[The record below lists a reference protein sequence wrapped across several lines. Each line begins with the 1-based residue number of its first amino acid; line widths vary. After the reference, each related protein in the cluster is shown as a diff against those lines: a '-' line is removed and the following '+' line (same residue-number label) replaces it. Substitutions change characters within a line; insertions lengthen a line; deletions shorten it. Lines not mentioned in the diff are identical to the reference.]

1 MRRSFFTVGIAAGA
15 LLAVSGLAFG
25 LHGPSGASDA
35 AGEGRLGLLPVAPT
49 TLGLTTAPSPVEVLQ
64 IGESSRGTPISV
76 WRVGHPEVD
85 ALGRGP
91 DERPA
96 LLIVAGLDGRHD
108 FGTRLALT
116 LVDRLAGEHLELL
129 RAYTVY
135 IVPDL
140 NPENDA
146 LFDMAGIPRAEFGRS
161 PHSADADGDGRF
173 DEDPAEDLNSD
184 GMITMMRVK
193 HPAPG
198 SGLRATLV
206 LDADEPRVL
215 REPEE
220 DEGEIA
226 EYALVIEGID
236 NDSDGKYNEDGFA
249 GSGGGGVDLDRNFPS
264 LWPEHADGS
273 GRYPLSEPETRKLV
287 EWMLTRDNIVCALAF
302 VPGDNILNM
311 PVVGKTAP
319 DGREPT
325 GIEEDDKAV
334 YTKVQEVFKEITRQT
349 GAPKRGFE
357 GSWAGSFT
365 QFSYAQFGVWSFAT
379 PGWVRPDLVK
389 EEQVEGD
396 TDGEGKEKGETEASP
411 ESDPHDT
418 PHDTPDDS
426 LDLEAERRA
435 LLEQGVPGFLAEFI
449 VATAEE
455 RAAMMAEFDEIS
467 EQERTARMQ
476 AVMQLPEEIQLRV
489 RALISGQPDPG
500 PFASATNSDDAPAKT
515 GRRSEKGTKSKPKK
529 GKESDETKWLAYSD
543 EHLGG
548 AGFVEWTTFL
558 HPQLGEVEIGGLVP
572 GIRHEPPE
580 REWARVADE
589 QTKFVTELL
598 GLFPKL
604 TVEATG
610 IERLADGLWR
620 VRVRGTNTGALPTRA
635 AIGVK
640 ARRIPPIVVR
650 LGVEVD
656 DILIGQPVQ
665 RWGAIAGHG
674 GYEEVEWTIRAAD
687 GSTVPI
693 EIRSSV
699 FGDRVL
705 NVILTEGE

>member
-1 MRRSFFTVGIAAGA
+1 MRRSFCTVRIAAGA
-15 LLAVSGLAFG
+15 LLAASGLAFG
-25 LHGPSGASDA
+25 LHGPSGPSDA

-49 TLGLTTAPSPVEVLQ
+49 TLGLTTAPSPIEVFQ

-146 LFDMAGIPRAEFGRS
+146 LFDMTGIPRAEFARS
-161 PHSADADGDGRF
+161 PHSADADADGRF
-173 DEDPAEDLNSD
+173 DEDPAEDLNGD

-302 VPGDNILNM
+302 VPGDNIINM
-311 PVVGKTAP
+311 PVAGKTAP

-334 YTKVQEVFKEITRQT
+334 YTKVQEIFKEITRQT

-357 GSWAGSFT
+357 GSWGGSFT
-365 QFSYAQFGVWSFAT
+365 QFAYAQFGVWSFAT

-396 TDGEGKEKGETEASP
+396 ADGEGKEKGEAEASP
-411 ESDPHDT
+411 ESDPHN
-418 PHDTPDDS
+418 TPDDT

-435 LLEQGVPGFLAEFI
+435 LLERGVPEFVIEFI
-449 VATAEE
+449 VATADE

-500 PFASATNSDDAPAKT
+500 PFASVAGGGDGAAKT
-515 GRRSEKGTKSKPKK
+515 VRRNGKKAKSKKNAK
-529 GKESDETKWLAYSD
+529 SEDAKWIAYSD
-543 EHLGG
+543 EHLDG
-548 AGFVEWTTFL
+548 AGFVEWTAL
-558 HPQLGEVEIGGLVP
+558 SHPQLGEVEIGGLVP

-589 QTKFVTELL
+589 QTEFVTALL
-598 GLFPKL
+598 GLFPVL
-604 TVEATG
+604 TVEVMDV
-610 IERLADGLWR
+610 ERLADGLWR
-620 VRVRGTNTGALPTRA
+620 VRVRGTNTGTLPTRS

-656 DILIGQPVQ
+656 DILTGQPVQ

-699 FGDRVL
+699 FGDRMLHVT
-705 NVILTEGE
+705 LTEGE

>member
-1 MRRSFFTVGIAAGA
+1 MRRSFFAVGIAAGA

-25 LHGPSGASDA
+25 LHGPSGPSGASD
-35 AGEGRLGLLPVAPT
+35 EERLGLP
-49 TLGLTTAPSPVEVLQ
+49 PSALVPLASGSTSSPIEVLQ

-116 LVDRLAGEHLELL
+116 LVDRLASEHLELL

-146 LFDMAGIPRAEFGRS
+146 LFDMAGIPRAAFGRS
-161 PHSADADGDGRF
+161 PHSADADADGRF
-173 DEDPAEDLNSD
+173 DEDPAEDLNGD
-184 GMITMMRVK
+184 GMITMMRIK

-206 LDADEPRVL
+206 LDPDEPRLL
-215 REPEE
+215 REPKEH
-220 DEGEIA
+220 EGEIA
-226 EYALVIEGID
+226 EYALLIEGID
-236 NDSDGKYNEDGFA
+236 NDNDSKYNEDGFA

-264 LWPEHADGS
+264 LWPEHADGA

-302 VPGDNILNM
+302 VPADNILNM
-311 PVVGKTAP
+311 PPVGKTAP

-325 GIEEDDKAV
+325 GIEEDDKPV

-357 GSWAGSFT
+357 GSWGGSFT
-365 QFSYAQFGVWSFAT
+365 HFAYAQFGVWSFAT

-389 EEQVEGD
+389 TEQTEDEGEDEAQKDEE
-396 TDGEGKEKGETEASP
+396 SP
-411 ESDPHDT
+411 EREP
-418 PHDTPDDS
+418 DS

-435 LLEQGVPGFLAEFI
+435 LLEQGVPGFLVEFI
-449 VATAEE
+449 VATPDE
-455 RAAMMAEFDEIS
+455 RAAIMAAFNEIS
-467 EQERTARMQ
+467 EQERAARMQ
-476 AVMQLPEEIQLRV
+476 AVTQLPEEIQLRV

-500 PFASATNSDDAPAKT
+500 PFASAANNDDAPART
-515 GRRSEKGTKSKPKK
+515 GQHRKKETHSKSKK
-529 GKESDETKWLAYSD
+529 GKENDEAKWLTYSD
-543 EHLGG
+543 EHLDG
-548 AGFVEWTTFL
+548 AGFVEWTPFQ
-558 HPQLGEVEIGGLVP
+558 HPQLGEVEIGGFVP

-589 QTKFVTELL
+589 QTAFVAELL

-604 TVEATG
+604 TVEATDV
-610 IERLADGLWR
+610 ERLADGLWR
-620 VRVRGTNTGALPTRA
+620 VRVRGTNTGTLPTRA

-650 LGVEVD
+650 LGAEVD
-656 DILIGQPVQ
+656 DIVVGQRVQ
-665 RWGAIAGHG
+665 RWDTIAGHG
-674 GYEEVEWTIRAAD
+674 GYEETEWTIKAPD

-705 NVILTEGE
+705 HVTLTEGA